1 MELSA
6 QQIAAITGGD
16 VVDGNPNAIARSWS
30 NDSRALEPGACFV
43 ALVDERDGHEFVA
56 DAFARGASVALV
68 TRAVAFAPRAGA
80 ATVRVDDAFR
90 ALAALGRAA
99 RDSVTGATVVG
110 VTGSSGKT
118 GTKDL
123 LAAALARK
131 FVVHASHLSF
141 NNEIGLPLTLLGA
154 PPGVEAIVLEQGAR
168 FPGNIRDL
176 CAISRPDVGV
186 ITNIG
191 TAHSGL
197 LGGVAGVA
205 QVKGE
210 LLEALPATGM
220 AVLPADDPATPGL
233 AARTE
238 AVVLRVGTDAR
249 ADVRVTDVVLDA
261 ELRVRFG
268 LHSQWGSGPVRLA
281 LHGEHHA
288 GNAALAAT
296 VALAR
301 GVPFDEVVAGLAT
314 VAPLAGRMRVL
325 RAASGAQLIDDA
337 YNANPAS
344 TAGALD
350 ALAALPGPGRRIAVL
365 GDMLELGADSE
376 AAHAAIGTRSAA
388 RHVDVLIAA
397 GPESAAL
404 AAAARDAN
412 PPVPVVVE
420 VADAA
425 AAAAAVEA
433 AAPGPGDAVLVKGSH
448 AIGLE
453 LVVESLVRGVAS

>member
-6 QQIAAITGGD
+6 RQIAAITGGD
-16 VVDGNPNAIARSWS
+16 LADGDLNAVARSWS
-30 NDSRALEPGACFV
+30 NDSRALEPDACFV
-43 ALVDERDGHEFVA
+43 ALIDERDGHEFVG

-68 TRAVAFAPRAGA
+68 TRAVAVAPPAGA
-80 ATVRVDDAFR
+80 ATIRVDDGLR

-99 RDSVTGATVVG
+99 RDALTGATVVG

-154 PPGVEAIVLEQGAR
+154 PRGVEAVVLEQGAR

-197 LGGVAGVA
+197 LGGPAGVA

-210 LLEALPATGM
+210 LLDALPANGL

-233 AARTE
+233 AARTD
-238 AVVLRVGTDAR
+238 ASVLRVGTDAH
-249 ADVRVTDVVLDA
+249 ADVRVTDVVMDP
-261 ELRVRFG
+261 ELRVRFE
-268 LHSQWGSGPVRLA
+268 LHSQWGSGPVQLA
-281 LHGEHHA
+281 LHGAHHG

-301 GVPFDEVVAGLAT
+301 GVPFDDVVAGLAT
-314 VAPLAGRMRVL
+314 VAPLVGRMRVL
-325 RAASGAQLIDDA
+325 RAASGARLIDDA

-350 ALAALPGPGRRIAVL
+350 ALAAWPGPGRRVAVL
-365 GDMLELGADSE
+365 GDMLELGDDSE
-376 AAHAAIGTRSAA
+376 AAHATVGTQAA
-388 RHVDVLIAA
+388 ACHVDVLIAV
-397 GPESAAL
+397 GSESAAL
-404 AAAARDAN
+404 AMAARAAA
-412 PPVPVVVE
+412 PPVPVVIE
-420 VADAA
+420 VADAQA
-425 AAAAAVEA
+425 ARAAVEA
-433 AAPGPGDAVLVKGSH
+433 VLPGPEDAVLVKGSH

-453 LVVESLVRGVAS
+453 LVVDSLGRGAAS